1 MIKIK
6 NGSIIELNMPQD
18 NEIESLEQEI
28 RTEQDNS
35 YKYVVMGYHG
45 NGITMLPLED
55 YKNKIFKN
63 FKYTLFIFLQKVKV
77 VGKIKDEEFN
87 TVLMKAK
94 LSVPYLRQL
103 KVANIQIYERVEKRK
118 LDYTNTEVVLIDDF
132 GYCWQTVRSDEEIKK
147 FDKYWTN
154 VISIKR

>member
-1 MIKIK
+1 MIMIK

-28 RTEQDNS
+28 GTKQDNNR
-35 YKYVVMGYHG
+35 YVVMGYQG
-45 NGITMLPLED
+45 NGITIVPLED
-55 YKNKIFKN
+55 YKNNIFKN
-63 FKYTLFIFLQKVKV
+63 FKYTLFIFLQMVKV

-87 TVLMKAK
+87 TVLIKAK
-94 LSVPYLRQL
+94 FTVPYLRQL
-103 KVANIQIYERVEKRK
+103 KVANIKIYDRGEKRK
-118 LDYTNTEVVLIDDF
+118 LDYKNTEVVLVDDF
-132 GYCWQTVRSDEEIKK
+132 GYYWRKVKSDEDIQK

>member
-28 RTEQDNS
+28 GTEQDNNR
-35 YKYVVMGYHG
+35 YVVMGYQG
-45 NGITMLPLED
+45 NGITIIPLED

-63 FKYTLFIFLQKVKV
+63 FKYTLFIFLQMVKV
-77 VGKIKDEEFN
+77 VGRIKDEEFN
-87 TVLMKAK
+87 TVLIKAK
-94 LSVPYLRQL
+94 FTVPYLRQL
-103 KVANIQIYERVEKRK
+103 EVANINIYERGENRK
-118 LDYTNTEVVLIDDF
+118 LDYKNTEVVLVDDF
-132 GYCWQTVRSDEEIKK
+132 GYYWHKVKSDEDIQK

>member
-28 RTEQDNS
+28 GTEQDNNR
-35 YKYVVMGYHG
+35 YVVMGYSG
-45 NGITMLPLED
+45 NGITIIPLED

-63 FKYTLFIFLQKVKV
+63 FKYTLFIFLQTVKV

-87 TVLMKAK
+87 TVLIKAK
-94 LSVPYLRQL
+94 FTVPYLRQL
-103 KVANIQIYERVEKRK
+103 EVANIKIYERGEKRK
-118 LDYTNTEVVLIDDF
+118 LDYKNTEVVLIDDF
-132 GYCWQTVRSDEEIKK
+132 GYYWRKVKSDAEIKK

>member
-1 MIKIK
+1 MIKII

-28 RTEQDNS
+28 GTKQDNNR
-35 YKYVVMGYHG
+35 YVVMGYAG
-45 NGITMLPLED
+45 NGITIIPLED
-55 YKNKIFKN
+55 YKNKMFKN

-87 TVLMKAK
+87 TVLIKAK
-94 LSVPYLRQL
+94 FTVPYLRQL
-103 KVANIQIYERVEKRK
+103 KVANIKIYDRGEKRK
-118 LDYTNTEVVLIDDF
+118 LDYKNTEVFLIDDF
-132 GYCWQTVRSDEEIKK
+132 GYYWRKVKSDEDIQK

-154 VISIKR
+154 VISINR

>member
-28 RTEQDNS
+28 SVEQDNNR
-35 YKYVVMGYHG
+35 YVVMGYNG
-45 NGITMLPLED
+45 NGITIIPLED

-63 FKYTLFIFLQKVKV
+63 FKYTLFIFLQTVKV

-87 TVLMKAK
+87 TVLIKAK
-94 LSVPYLRQL
+94 FTVPYLRQL
-103 KVANIQIYERVEKRK
+103 KVANIKIYERGEKRK
-118 LDYTNTEVVLIDDF
+118 LDYKNTEVVLVDNF
-132 GYCWQTVRSDEEIKK
+132 GYYWRKVKSDAEIKK
-147 FDKYWTN
+147 FDKDWTSI
-154 VISIKR
+154 ISIKR

>member
-28 RTEQDNS
+28 SVEQDNNR
-35 YKYVVMGYHG
+35 YVVMGYSG
-45 NGITMLPLED
+45 NGITIIPLED
-55 YKNKIFKN
+55 YKNNIFKN

-87 TVLMKAK
+87 TVLIKAK
-94 LSVPYLRQL
+94 FTVPYLRQL
-103 KVANIQIYERVEKRK
+103 KVANIKIYERGEKRK
-118 LDYTNTEVVLIDDF
+118 LDYKNTEVFLIDDF
-132 GYCWQTVRSDEEIKK
+132 GYYWRKVKSDEDIQK

>member
-28 RTEQDNS
+28 GTKHDNNR
-35 YKYVVMGYHG
+35 YVVMGYQG
-45 NGITMLPLED
+45 NGITIVPLED

-63 FKYTLFIFLQKVKV
+63 FKYTLFIFLQMVKV

-87 TVLMKAK
+87 TVLIKAK
-94 LSVPYLRQL
+94 FTVPYLRQL
-103 KVANIQIYERVEKRK
+103 EVANIKIYERGEKRK
-118 LDYTNTEVVLIDDF
+118 LDYKNTEVVLVDDF
-132 GYCWQTVRSDEEIKK
+132 GYCWRKVKSDAEIKK

>member
-6 NGSIIELNMPQD
+6 NGSIIELNKPQD
-18 NEIESLEQEI
+18 SEIESLEQEI
-28 RTEQDNS
+28 GTKQDNNR
-35 YKYVVMGYHG
+35 YVVMGYQG
-45 NGITMLPLED
+45 NGITIVPLED

-63 FKYTLFIFLQKVKV
+63 FKYTLFIFFQTVKV

-87 TVLMKAK
+87 TVLIKAK
-94 LSVPYLRQL
+94 FTVPYLRQL
-103 KVANIQIYERVEKRK
+103 KVANIKIYDRGEKRK
-118 LDYTNTEVVLIDDF
+118 LDYKNTEVVLVDDF
-132 GYCWQTVRSDEEIKK
+132 GYYWQTVRSDAEIKK

>member
-28 RTEQDNS
+28 GTEQDNNR
-35 YKYVVMGYHG
+35 YVVMGYRG
-45 NGITMLPLED
+45 NGITIIPLED

-63 FKYTLFIFLQKVKV
+63 FKYTLFIFLQRVKV

-87 TVLMKAK
+87 TVLIKAK
-94 LSVPYLRQL
+94 FTVPYLRQL
-103 KVANIQIYERVEKRK
+103 KVANIKIYERGEKRK
-118 LDYTNTEVVLIDDF
+118 LDYKNTEVVLVDDF
-132 GYCWQTVRSDEEIKK
+132 GYYWRKVKSDEDIQK

>member
-28 RTEQDNS
+28 GTMQDNNR
-35 YKYVVMGYHG
+35 YVVMGYRG
-45 NGITMLPLED
+45 NGITIVPLED
-55 YKNKIFKN
+55 YKNKVFKD
-63 FKYTLFIFLQKVKV
+63 FKYTLFIFLQMVKV

-87 TVLMKAK
+87 TVLIKAK
-94 LSVPYLRQL
+94 FTVPYLRQL
-103 KVANIQIYERVEKRK
+103 KVANIKIYERGEKRK
-118 LDYTNTEVVLIDDF
+118 LDYKNTEVVLVDDF
-132 GYCWQTVRSDEEIKK
+132 GYYWRKVKSDAEIKK

>member
-1 MIKIK
+1 MIEIK

-28 RTEQDNS
+28 GTEQDNNR
-35 YKYVVMGYHG
+35 YVVMGYSG
-45 NGITMLPLED
+45 NGITIIPLED

-63 FKYTLFIFLQKVKV
+63 FKYTLFIFLQTVKV
-77 VGKIKDEEFN
+77 VGKMKDEEFN
-87 TVLMKAK
+87 TVLIKAK
-94 LSVPYLRQL
+94 FTVPYLRQL
-103 KVANIQIYERVEKRK
+103 KVANIKIYDRGEKRK
-118 LDYTNTEVVLIDDF
+118 LDYKNTEVVLVDDF
-132 GYCWQTVRSDEEIKK
+132 GYYWRKVKSDAEIKK

>member
-28 RTEQDNS
+28 GTKQDNNR
-35 YKYVVMGYHG
+35 YVVIGYAG
-45 NGITMLPLED
+45 NGITIIPLED

-63 FKYTLFIFLQKVKV
+63 FKYTLFIFFQTVKV

-87 TVLMKAK
+87 TVLIKAK
-94 LSVPYLRQL
+94 FTVPYLRQL
-103 KVANIQIYERVEKRK
+103 KVANIKIYERGEKRK
-118 LDYTNTEVVLIDDF
+118 LDYKNTEVVLVDDF
-132 GYCWQTVRSDEEIKK
+132 GYCWRKVKSDEDIQK

>member
-28 RTEQDNS
+28 GTEQDNNR
-35 YKYVVMGYHG
+35 YVVMGYRG
-45 NGITMLPLED
+45 NGITIIPLED
-55 YKNKIFKN
+55 YKNKMFKN
-63 FKYTLFIFLQKVKV
+63 FKYTLFIFLQMVKV

-87 TVLMKAK
+87 TVLIKAK
-94 LSVPYLRQL
+94 FTVPYLRQL
-103 KVANIQIYERVEKRK
+103 KVANIKIYERGEKRK
-118 LDYTNTEVVLIDDF
+118 LDYKNTEVFLIDDF
-132 GYCWQTVRSDEEIKK
+132 GYYWRKVKSDEDIQK

>member
-28 RTEQDNS
+28 GTEQDNNR
-35 YKYVVMGYHG
+35 YVVMGYQG
-45 NGITMLPLED
+45 NGITIIPLED

-77 VGKIKDEEFN
+77 VGKMKDEDFN
-87 TVLMKAK
+87 TVLIKAK
-94 LSVPYLRQL
+94 FTVPYLRQL
-103 KVANIQIYERVEKRK
+103 EVANIKIYERGEKRN
-118 LDYTNTEVVLIDDF
+118 LDYKNTEVVLVDDF
-132 GYCWQTVRSDEEIKK
+132 GYYWRKVKSDEDIQK
-147 FDKYWTN
+147 FDKDWTSI
-154 VISIKR
+154 ISIKR